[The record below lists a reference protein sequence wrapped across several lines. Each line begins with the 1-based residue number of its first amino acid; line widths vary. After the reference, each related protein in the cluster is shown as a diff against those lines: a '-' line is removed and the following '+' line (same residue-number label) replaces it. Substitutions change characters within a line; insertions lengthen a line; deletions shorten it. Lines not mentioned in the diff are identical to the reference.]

1 MKIIEGDIL
10 DVKEGIIVHGCN
22 CQGVMGSGVA
32 KAIRDKYSGVFKA
45 YEKLWDQRMG
55 LRLGQ
60 TQFCLGAE
68 NNLEIP
74 EGYEVWKVGSDL
86 PGNLVIVNAMTQYG
100 YGKTGEQFVDY
111 NAMKACFS
119 MVRGFA
125 EHTKL
130 PVYFPLIGCGLGG
143 GDWSEVC
150 GIIENC
156 LEGLDRTLVL
166 NAQTKAKL
174 KAETPL
180 VKFQ

>member
-32 KAIRDKYSGVFKA
+32 KAIRDKYPEVFTA
-45 YEKLWDQRMG
+45 YSKLWIQRSS
-55 LRLGQ
+55 LTLGQ
-60 TQFCLGAE
+60 TQFCISEEYSGAK
-68 NNLEIP
+68 P
-74 EGYEVWKVGSDL
+74 EGFEIWSVGNSL
-86 PGNLVIVNAMTQYG
+86 PKDLVIVNAMTQYG